1 MSAPT
6 VNTKTVAAMLLRGQT
21 RMVQAYVNEGGLIDP
36 VQMHTYWR
44 GFANCAQ
51 ALLDGT
57 AERLASND
65 AESQTDGLVQAAFA
79 RLPVN
84 LERLTLADMKRHMWA
99 QGIHCAADLVATSNV
114 NAVNQLQDRVSAD
127 IKQDDEHAVARVDVR
142 DGAGLHGASLSVIGL
157 DIVAQGGAA

>member
-1 MSAPT
+1 MSATT
-6 VNTKTVAAMLLRGQT
+6 VDMKTVSAMLRRGQT
-21 RMVQAYVNEGGLIDP
+21 RMVLAYVGEAGLIDP

-44 GFANCAQ
+44 GFANCARVLLNGQ
-51 ALLDGT
+51 AAMMASHDEASNADGT
-57 AERLASND
+57 
-65 AESQTDGLVQAAFA
+65 VQAAFA
-79 RLPVN
+79 RLPID

-99 QGIHCAADLVATSNV
+99 QGIHCAADLLATSNV
-114 NAVNQLQDRVSAD
+114 NAVEQLQDRVGTP